1 MSSESID
8 KALESDAPLTAAVH
22 QRDVAH
28 EAAEERS
35 WHEAALVGR
44 TITVNRPRA
53 EVYAFWR
60 DFKNLERFMENI
72 ERVDI
77 GDDRRS
83 HWVVSAP
90 GGKTVEW
97 DSRITR
103 DEPDRLIAWESLDGA
118 DIKNTGQIEFRDAP
132 PGRGTEVTATI
143 VYDPPGGDVGKL
155 IAKLFGKEPKV
166 QAPPRPAPLQAADG
180 DRRDLHL
187 QGARRRPPRLAHQ
200 PDHESPRMRALTWHG
215 KHDVRM
221 ETVPDPQIVNPRDAI
236 IKITSTAICG
246 SDLHLYDSYIPT
258 LHKGDILGHEFMG
271 EVVDTGPGS
280 SLQKGQRVVVPFVIA
295 CGKCFFC
302 EHQQFAAC
310 DNSNPAEKAD
320 MSEILY
326 GYPMTGAFGYS
337 HLTGGY
343 AGGQAEYV
351 RVPYSDVG
359 PIVIPDGLED
369 DKVLFL
375 SDILPTGWM
384 AAENC
389 DIEPGDTIAVWGCGP
404 VGLFAI
410 QSAFILGAHRVIA
423 IDHHPHRLELA
434 RSMGAEVINYHD
446 VKVREALHEMT
457 GGIGPDAC
465 IDAVGLESHG
475 FAIDNVVDAI
485 KTTTKLG
492 TDRAHVLREVILAC
506 RKGGRLSIPGVY
518 GGFAD
523 KIPVGALME
532 KGLSVKSGQTHVQ
545 KYLSQLLEMIGEGKI
560 DTTFLISHRLPLED
574 APKGYKMF
582 KEQQNEVT
590 KVVLKP
596 DWSQGATVQ

>member
-1 MSSESID
+1 
-8 KALESDAPLTAAVH
+8 
-22 QRDVAH
+22 
-28 EAAEERS
+28 
-35 WHEAALVGR
+35 
-44 TITVNRPRA
+44 
-53 EVYAFWR
+53 
-60 DFKNLERFMENI
+60 
-72 ERVDI
+72 
-77 GDDRRS
+77 
-83 HWVVSAP
+83 
-90 GGKTVEW
+90 
-97 DSRITR
+97 
-103 DEPDRLIAWESLDGA
+103 
-118 DIKNTGQIEFRDAP
+118 
-132 PGRGTEVTATI
+132 
-143 VYDPPGGDVGKL
+143 
-155 IAKLFGKEPKV
+155 
-166 QAPPRPAPLQAADG
+166 
-180 DRRDLHL
+180 
-187 QGARRRPPRLAHQ
+187 
-200 PDHESPRMRALTWHG
+200 MRALTWHG

-236 IKITSTAICG
+236 IRITSTAICG

-271 EVVDTGPGS
+271 EVVDTGPKS
-280 SLQKGQRVVVPFVIA
+280 TLQKGQRVVVPFVIA
-295 CGKCFFC
+295 CGKCFHC
-302 EHQQFAAC
+302 EKQQFAAC

-389 DIEPGDTIAVWGCGP
+389 DIEPGDTVAVWGCGP

-446 VKVREALHEMT
+446 VKVREALAEMT
-457 GGIGPDAC
+457 GGIGPDAV

-475 FAIDNVVDAI
+475 FTIDNILDAV
-485 KTTTKLG
+485 KATVKLG
-492 TDRAHVLREVILAC
+492 TDRPHVLREVILAC
-506 RKGGRLSIPGVY
+506 RKGGRVSIPGVY
-518 GGFAD
+518 GGMGD
-523 KIPVGALME
+523 KIPIGALME
-532 KGLSVKSGQTHVQ
+532 KGLQIKSGQTHVQ
-545 KYLSQLLEMIGEGKI
+545 KYTAKLLEMIGEGKI

-590 KVVLKP
+590 KVVLKT
-596 DWSQGATVQ
+596 DWVKGATVQ

>member
-1 MSSESID
+1 
-8 KALESDAPLTAAVH
+8 
-22 QRDVAH
+22 
-28 EAAEERS
+28 
-35 WHEAALVGR
+35 
-44 TITVNRPRA
+44 
-53 EVYAFWR
+53 
-60 DFKNLERFMENI
+60 
-72 ERVDI
+72 
-77 GDDRRS
+77 
-83 HWVVSAP
+83 
-90 GGKTVEW
+90 
-97 DSRITR
+97 
-103 DEPDRLIAWESLDGA
+103 
-118 DIKNTGQIEFRDAP
+118 
-132 PGRGTEVTATI
+132 
-143 VYDPPGGDVGKL
+143 
-155 IAKLFGKEPKV
+155 
-166 QAPPRPAPLQAADG
+166 
-180 DRRDLHL
+180 
-187 QGARRRPPRLAHQ
+187 
-200 PDHESPRMRALTWHG
+200 MRALTWHG

-221 ETVPDPQIVNPRDAI
+221 DTVPDPQIVNPRDAI

-258 LHKGDILGHEFMG
+258 LHAGDILGHEFMG

-280 SLQKGQRVVVPFVIA
+280 SLTKGQRVVVPFVIA

-389 DIEPGDTIAVWGCGP
+389 DIEPGDTVAVWGCGP

-410 QSAFILGAHRVIA
+410 QSAFLLGAHRVIA
-423 IDHHPHRLELA
+423 IDHYPHRLELA
-434 RSMGAEVINYHD
+434 KSMGAEVINYHD
-446 VKVREALHEMT
+446 VKVREALFEMT

-475 FAIDNVVDAI
+475 FAIDNVLDAI
-485 KTTTKLG
+485 KTTVKLG

-545 KYLSQLLEMIGEGKI
+545 KYLPQLLEMIGEGKI

-596 DWSQGATVQ
+596 DWAQGAVQ